1 MCSVITHPAVPI
13 ALYSIF
19 PKDSISSTVL
29 LLGAVCSAV
38 PDLDVIGFRFG
49 IRYGDMLGHRGLTH
63 SILFAAFLAAALAF
77 AIPHN
82 DKSARLL
89 TFTFLFI
96 STLSHGILD
105 AMTNGGLGVAFFAP
119 FSDDRYFFPWRPIE
133 VSPIGVGNFF
143 SARGVEIL
151 LNELKWVW
159 LPSGFVFT
167 LGLILRRYI

>member
-13 ALYSIF
+13 ALYSVF
-19 PKDSISSTVL
+19 PKDSISAPIL
-29 LLGAVCSAV
+29 LLGAVCSAA

-63 SILFAAFLAAALAF
+63 SIVFAAGLAALLAF
-77 AIPHN
+77 AVPAHA
-82 DKSARLL
+82 KGGRLL

-105 AMTNGGLGVAFFAP
+105 AMTNGGLGVGFFVP
-119 FSDDRYFFPWRPIE
+119 FDKGRYFFPWRPIE

-143 SARGVEIL
+143 SARGMEVL
-151 LNELKWVW
+151 LSELKWVW
-159 LPSGFVFT
+159 LPSGLLFA
-167 LGLILRRYI
+167 LGLIFRRYT